1 MMFRTLYER
10 FTAGEK
16 VEPAKPSITRRH
28 FPSIYPKEGKIE
40 VLKPGNPRR
49 MGTAGS
55 DRYELLTTC
64 STVEEALDL
73 DAKYGDIDFAV
84 TKGYISVSV

>member
-1 MMFRTLYER
+1 MFRTLYER

-28 FPSIYPKEGKIE
+28 FPSIYPKAAKLD

-55 DRYELLTTC
+55 DRYELLAA
-64 STVEEALDL
+64 SHTVGEALDL
-73 DAKYGDIDFAV
+73 GCQYADIDFAV
-84 TKGYISVSV
+84 EKGYVSATIG